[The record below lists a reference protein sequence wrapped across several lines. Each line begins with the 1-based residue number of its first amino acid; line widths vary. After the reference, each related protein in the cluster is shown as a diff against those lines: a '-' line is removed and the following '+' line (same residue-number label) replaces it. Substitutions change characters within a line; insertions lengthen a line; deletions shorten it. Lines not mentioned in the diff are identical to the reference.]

1 MWLTMKEIMIMT
13 GKNTSLNNNKKD
25 VKIGLHE
32 YECLIRGLNG
42 ETFCGNEDILAY
54 FKKDGKMTTSMSK
67 KSLIDYITGKQ
78 AETNFLHKVVVFE
91 NEDKGLWNLTRG
103 LLPAAYL
110 QMTRED
116 IKSELEKRGYNKVF
130 EEVYYFADK
139 EARKNCEQVAKD
151 VTEIC
156 PNNNMTAAIEEAK
169 RPFQNRETQA
179 DRNPRMQN
187 DNVMVK
193 FKR

>member
-1 MWLTMKEIMIMT
+1 MT

-25 VKIGLHE
+25 GKIGLHE
-32 YECLIRGLNG
+32 YECLIRGLDG
-42 ETFCGNEDILAY
+42 ETFCVDDVMTY
-54 FKKDGKMTTSMSK
+54 FKKDGKIKTMMRKEKLLSYISGREKETDFLHNVMVFGNEEKGLLELTR
-67 KSLIDYITGKQ
+67 SLI
-78 AETNFLHKVVVFE
+78 
-91 NEDKGLWNLTRG
+91 
-103 LLPAAYL
+103 PAAYL
-110 QMTRED
+110 QMTNGG
-116 IKSELEKRGYNKVF
+116 SELKNYLEKRGYNKVF

-169 RPFQNRETQA
+169 RPIQNRETQA